1 MELSPRL
8 IRQVNEHEL
17 VVPKVSR
24 LTPAKRRAAKQ
35 AAAAM
40 VAAEWPAHLAKLQAA
55 DAKRA
60 RRRARNLGL
69 G

>member
-24 LTPAKRRAAKQ
+24 LSPLKRRDAK
-35 AAAAM
+35 AKAAAM
-40 VAAEWPAHLAKLQAA
+40 VAAEWPAHLARLQAA
-55 DAKRA
+55 DVKRA
-60 RRRARNLGL
+60 RRRARNLGV

>member
-8 IRQVNEHEL
+8 IRRVNEHEL

-24 LTPAKRRAAKQ
+24 WTPLKRRNARAT
-35 AAAAM
+35 AEAM
-40 VAAEWPAHLAKLQAA
+40 VASEWPAHLAKLQAA

-60 RRRARNLGL
+60 RRRARNLGH